1 MKTAALVGVLVMAHG
16 GDPAWN
22 KVVEEAVQPL
32 RAAYPTALAYGMA
45 DAQALQDAVHDLELQ
60 GVSRIAVVRLFL
72 SGDSFLERTEK
83 ILGVRP
89 GAPVKVP
96 DLAVGDMKSVTER
109 VRDSHGQH
117 EHHGA
122 MVGYPHLAKGV
133 HGGGHAHHRDP
144 DLMPL
149 WKVVTKSTFTV
160 SRQGLLEA
168 GLGPAI
174 MAKRAK
180 ALSKD
185 PKRESV
191 LLVAHGVGDD
201 KADARWRAAMAPAVE
216 AVRAAAPFRSVAG
229 VTLRDDWP
237 EAHAKA
243 VAEIKS
249 FVAKANKDGGDAL
262 VVPYRLYGFGP
273 QAGSLEGLDIRSD
286 DKGLLP
292 DPAVG
297 VWLKGE
303 ADRLIRDSGWQ

>member
-22 KVVEEAVQPL
+22 KVVEEAVEPL

-45 DAQALQDAVHDLELQ
+45 DAQSLQDAVFDLEKR
-60 GVSRIAVVRLFL
+60 GVTRIAVVRLFL
-72 SGDSFLERTEK
+72 SGESFLERTEK
-83 ILGVRP
+83 ILGIKP
-89 GAPVKVP
+89 GAGPKPTIAHP
-96 DLAVGDMKSVTER
+96 DHA
-109 VRDSHGQH
+109 
-117 EHHGA
+117 HHA
-122 MVGYPHLAKGV
+122 EPPKDGV
-133 HGGGHAHHRDP
+133 HGGGHAHHMDP

-149 WKVVTKSTFTV
+149 WKVVTKSTFAV

-168 GLGPAI
+168 GLGPVI

-180 ALSKD
+180 ALSRD
-185 PKRESV
+185 AKRESV
-191 LLVAHGVGDD
+191 LLVAHGVGDE

-216 AVRAAAPFRSVAG
+216 AVRATAPFRAVAG

-243 VAEIKS
+243 VAEIRA
-249 FVAKANKDGGDAL
+249 FVAAAKKDGGDAL

-273 QAGSLEGLDIRSD
+273 QAGSLEGLDIRTD

-297 VWLKGE
+297 VWLKDE
-303 ADRLIRDSGWQ
+303 ADRLVKKAGW